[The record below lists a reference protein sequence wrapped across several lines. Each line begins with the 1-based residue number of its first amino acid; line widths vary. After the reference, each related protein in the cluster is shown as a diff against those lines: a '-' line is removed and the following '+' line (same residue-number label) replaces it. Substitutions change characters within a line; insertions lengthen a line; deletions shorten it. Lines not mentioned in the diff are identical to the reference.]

1 MSKEVI
7 FILVIVSMAIW
18 IMVSR
23 EGCETFKRDKLAEN
37 DNITVCGNFI
47 CISYN
52 HYAFSK
58 PTVIVPLT
66 GAYVEQEGCYGNLF
80 SYSTNGQFSGGTGN
94 INFHFIVKGSEKML
108 IYYTILTVGVLLV
121 IVAVFTFIAM
131 YSDKDYTIL
140 NVGKILVA
148 LLIGVL
154 CLVIT
159 LPSLKYVVLK
169 DYDCRQWE
177 MCYRNRFIRSFF

>member
-1 MSKEVI
+1 ME
-7 FILVIVSMAIW
+7 
-18 IMVSR
+18 
-23 EGCETFKRDKLAEN
+23 E
-37 DNITVCGNFI
+37 
-47 CISYN
+47 
-52 HYAFSK
+52 
-58 PTVIVPLT
+58 
-66 GAYVEQEGCYGNLF
+66 
-80 SYSTNGQFSGGTGN
+80 TGN

-121 IVAVFTFIAM
+121 IIAVFNFIAM

-159 LPSLKYVVLK
+159 FPSLKYVVLK
-169 DYDCRQWE
+169 DYTVVSGKCVIEIDSSGRSSE
-177 MCYRNRFIRSFF
+177 SDFKMLDTGEIFSFRDIPALDATNMCGYN